1 MVPTAQDTK
10 PNQQREKARG
20 VKRPQDTK
28 DKLARS
34 LPVESHRMHV
44 IPQQQVVMQR
54 LRWSQLRLL
63 STQGLY
69 WGLVSRSPLPSTYP
83 IPTSRRKAGA
93 RHKLYCVHGQ
103 CRHREPSLSVRIEGT
118 PAKGRPCQQ
127 GFSRRAVR
135 LVM

>member
-10 PNQQREKARG
+10 PIQQREKACG
-20 VKRPQDTK
+20 VKRPQDTE

-34 LPVESHRMHV
+34 LPVESHRMHL

-83 IPTSRRKAGA
+83 IPTSEGKQV
-93 RHKLYCVHGQ
+93 LDINCTV
-103 CRHREPSLSVRIEGT
+103 CMNSVGT
-118 PAKGRPCQQ
+118 ENRPYQS
-127 GFSRRAVR
+127 G
-135 LVM
+135 